1 MSKKTNFKRRRENN
15 KISDLP
21 ICPICGKAIR
31 DIYSAVSYSVTQ
43 TPAHFKCI
51 IEELKKTNELKDNE
65 KICYL
70 GSGSFGI
77 VQFRRPDSQMRLF
90 IRKRI
95 QYEDKNTDL
104 SWRTKLPLGISL

>member
-1 MSKKTNFKRRRENN
+1 MRKRNNFNRNRENTKN
-15 KISDLP
+15 LDLHK
-21 ICPICGKAIR
+21 CPVCGKLIR

-43 TPAHFKCI
+43 TPAHFKCV
-51 IEELKKTNELKDNE
+51 IEELKKVNEVKDNE

-104 SWRTKLPLGISL
+104 SWRAKLPLKTSL